1 MTQNLDLAAFRKSV
15 LSEHNTLRATHH
27 SPSLTLSDSLNATAQ
42 AYAEKLLQT
51 GSFRHSNREERN
63 DAGENLYYAM
73 LAAPSHLATYG
84 DDVVRAWYD
93 EVSYYDYSNASFS
106 SRTGHF
112 TQVVWKNTTELG
124 CGVAQGTESRS
135 GYEFTKIYVVCHY
148 QTAGNYMG
156 QFMENVLK
164 P

>member
-1 MTQNLDLAAFRKSV
+1 MTQNLDLAAFRQSV
-15 LSEHNTLRATHH
+15 LSEHNNFRAIHH
-27 SPSLTLSDSLNATAQ
+27 SPSLTLSDHLNGTAQ
-42 AYAEKLLQT
+42 AYAEKILQT
-51 GSFRHSNREERN
+51 GLFRHSNSEERN
-63 DAGENLYYAM
+63 GAGENLYCAM
-73 LAAPSHLATYG
+73 LANLSDFPTYG

-93 EVSYYDYSNASFS
+93 EVSYYDYSHASYS

-124 CGVAQGTESRS
+124 CGVAQGTDERF
-135 GYEFTKIYVVCHY
+135 GYKFTKIYVVCHY
-148 QTAGNYMG
+148 QAAGNYMG